1 MLKTFFLL
9 CFFAAFHSLSAQNFT
24 KYSEIGLM
32 GGVSY
37 YVGDLN
43 PSRQFFMPRLSGGI
57 IFRYSPNRRF
67 TWRIHGLIG
76 SIQADD
82 ANSNNEFQIS
92 RNLSFRSQIIEAAG
106 ILEFNFFNYE
116 VGNPTT
122 PATPFIFGGIAMF
135 RYNPKA
141 ELDGQWIALQ
151 PIGTEG
157 QGSAVYAA
165 RKPYSL
171 ITGSFPFG
179 IGLKAHAFGRLALSA
194 EWGMRRSF
202 SDYIDDVSTTY
213 ADPDVVFAA
222 NGPVGTQL
230 ADRSLVNAGKANTG
244 RQRGNPE
251 TRDWYSFAG
260 LTITYKLVPKKADCA
275 AYN

>member
-1 MLKTFFLL
+1 MLKVFFSLIFIS
-9 CFFAAFHSLSAQNFT
+9 CQVILSAQNFT
-24 KYSEIGLM
+24 KYSELGLI

-37 YVGDLN
+37 YIGDLN
-43 PSRQFFMPRLSGGI
+43 PNKQFFMPRLAGGI
-57 IFRYSPNRRF
+57 IYRYSPNRRF
-67 TWRIHGLIG
+67 TWRISGLIG
-76 SIQADD
+76 SIQAED
-82 ANSNNEFQIS
+82 AKSKNEYQIS

-106 ILEFNFFNYE
+106 IIEFNFFNYE
-116 VGNPTT
+116 VGNPNT
-122 PATPFIFGGIAMF
+122 PATPFIFGGLALF

-157 QGSAVYAA
+157 QGSTVYSD

-179 IGLKAHAFGRLALSA
+179 VGFKAHAFGRLGLSV

-202 SDYIDDVSTTY
+202 SDYIDDVSKTY

-230 ADRSLVNAGKANTG
+230 SDRSLVNPGKANTG
-244 RQRGNPE
+244 RQRGNPL

-260 LTITYKLVPKKADCA
+260 LSITYKLVPKKADCA